1 MMLLKKRAII
11 GRIEKVDLPD
21 LELFGVDAKID
32 TGAYSSAIHCHYIKE
47 NYEEKTLTFKLLDP
61 SHPNYSNKEI
71 KLANFSKVKVKSSSG
86 TSQNRYKIKTT
97 ICIGNKS
104 YTTNFTLTNRSKMRN
119 PILLG
124 RKVFSKRFFVDAS
137 QKYLLQK

>member
-1 MMLLKKRAII
+1 MIMITKRAII

-21 LELFGVDAKID
+21 LELFGIDAKVD

-47 NYEEKTLTFKLLDP
+47 NYEEKIVSFKLLDP
-61 SHPNYSNKEI
+61 SHPNYNNKEI
-71 KLANFSKVKVKSSSG
+71 KLTDYAKVKVKSSSG
-86 TSQNRYKIKTT
+86 TSQNRYKINTT
-97 ICIGNKS
+97 IIIGNKS
-104 YTTNFTLTNRSKMRN
+104 YKTNFTLTNRSKMRN

-137 QKYLLQK
+137 QKYILNK